1 MTTKIPVELS
11 STPGIVDGSNATA
24 ITIDS
29 SERVGI
35 GCTPSAY
42 TTEIQATSGGNALK
56 LRGRSAS
63 ENAGWLVWTNNADS
77 IQAGMYATSNNLI
90 FANTTG
96 FTERMR
102 IDSSGKVGIGT
113 TSPSAPLTVSGADGT
128 LAVFTNAS
136 DADFQ
141 FKTASAV
148 AMITPST
155 GTLAFGTS
163 NTERMRI
170 DSSGNLSLGT
180 TSHLN
185 LSGSTVEFTIWTTGD
200 TVNDG
205 GGIGFAHN
213 TSSLNSYILGQKQAL
228 GVATFGATYIYL
240 ATNNTERMRIDH
252 NGDVQIGTTAQIS
265 SAKVSIQEASTS
277 AGLFIRKSDGTT
289 GTSNIYIGFDISGG
303 GVTGGTITNS
313 SAGNAQ
319 FTASSDERLKENI
332 EDVTG
337 CLDKVMAL
345 KPSSYTLKENKLD
358 VPYGFIAQNVE
369 TVLPEFVSDDENGY
383 KQISDGLTSGYI
395 AVLTKAIQEQQTVI
409 EDLKSRIETLEG

>member
-1 MTTKIPVELS
+1 M
-11 STPGIVDGSNATA
+11 
-24 ITIDS
+24 
-29 SERVGI
+29 
-35 GCTPSAY
+35 
-42 TTEIQATSGGNALK
+42 
-56 LRGRSAS
+56 
-63 ENAGWLVWTNNADS
+63 
-77 IQAGMYATSNNLI
+77 
-90 FANTTG
+90 
-96 FTERMR
+96 
-102 IDSSGKVGIGT
+102 
-113 TSPSAPLTVSGADGT
+113 
-128 LAVFTNAS
+128 
-136 DADFQ
+136 
-141 FKTASAV
+141 
-148 AMITPST
+148 
-155 GTLAFGTS
+155 
-163 NTERMRI
+163 
-170 DSSGNLSLGT
+170 
-180 TSHLN
+180 
-185 LSGSTVEFTIWTTGD
+185 
-200 TVNDG
+200 
-205 GGIGFAHN
+205 
-213 TSSLNSYILGQKQAL
+213 